1 MVVHPGA
8 SYRVDTTT
16 AAAAA
21 ADHQVVS
28 VAAGKI
34 RVRMS
39 PPPSS
44 PSSSG
49 EGTNEVRARGGDDF
63 TMNAHGVVVVRPG
76 GGDCRIENRW
86 AVDAVLTIV
95 SVSPRLV

>member
-8 SYRVDTTT
+8 SHRVES
-16 AAAAA
+16 AAAVAAA
-21 ADHQVVS
+21 ADYRVVS

-39 PPPSS
+39 PPPSPS
-44 PSSSG
+44 PSSSSS
-49 EGTNEVRARGGDDF
+49 EGTGEAGARGGDDF

-95 SVSPRLV
+95 SVSPR